1 MKVRNEWLL
10 SLSDRGTR
18 SSGFS
23 HDKNAV
29 ERRPSGFPRA
39 ACSVPRMIRL
49 HVYTYL
55 PRCVDEPRMTRLRVY
70 TYLPR
75 CLDQPAGT
83 LILGFQRCRDGPLL
97 ARPPALNRE
106 T

>member
-55 PRCVDEPRMTRLRVY
+55 PRCVDEP
-70 TYLPR
+70 
-75 CLDQPAGT
+75 AGT